1 MTEIELKNR
10 FKRWAISVVLFTK
23 KFPHGQEFTA
33 VRGQIVRSAPSAAA
47 NYRAACRGKST
58 PDFINKLKI
67 VEEELD
73 ESMFWLEFVVAL
85 AANLRSDVV
94 PLYKEADE
102 LLAIIV
108 SSIKTM
114 RQKEERAKN
123 RPSSGTAF
131 AKASA
136 VKKPTAGKKS

>member
-1 MTEIELKNR
+1 MKMTETELKNR
-10 FKRWAISVVLFTK
+10 FKNWAISVVLFTK
-23 KFPHGQEFTA
+23 KFPHGQEFNA
-33 VRGQIVRSAPSAAA
+33 VRGQIVRSTPSAAA

-85 AANLRSDVV
+85 ASNLRSDVV

-108 SSIKTM
+108 SSIKTT
-114 RQKEERAKN
+114 RQKQEQSQN
-123 RPSSGTAF
+123 R
-131 AKASA
+131 
-136 VKKPTAGKKS
+136 KSKIVNPKS

>member
-1 MTEIELKNR
+1 MLFLLCIFNSNYCFMTEDDLK
-10 FKRWAISVVLFTK
+10 KRLKDWAVAVVLFTRQ
-23 KFPHGQEFTA
+23 FPREPEFKA
-33 VRGQIVRSAPSAAA
+33 VRGQMVRCAPSSAA

-85 AANLRSDVV
+85 SPALRPLVV
-94 PLYKEADE
+94 PLYQEADE

-108 SSIKTM
+108 ASIKTS
-114 RQKEERAKN
+114 RSKQESQKSPQNPPN
-123 RPSSGTAF
+123 R
-131 AKASA
+131 
-136 VKKPTAGKKS
+136 KP

>member
-1 MTEIELKNR
+1 MTKTELKNR
-10 FKRWAISVVLFTK
+10 LKQWAVSVVLFTK
-23 KFPHGQEFTA
+23 KFPHGLEFDA
-33 VRGQIVRSAPSAAA
+33 VRGQLVRCAPSAAA

-73 ESMFWLEFVVAL
+73 ESMFWFEFVTAL
-85 AANLRSDVV
+85 ESSLRSDVI

-102 LLAIIV
+102 LLSIIV

-114 RQKEERAKN
+114 RQKQEQAPN
-123 RPSSGTAF
+123 R
-131 AKASA
+131 
-136 VKKPTAGKKS
+136 KS

>member
-1 MTEIELKNR
+1 MTVDHLKKR
-10 FKRWAISVVLFTK
+10 FKDWAVAVVLFTRQ
-23 KFPHGQEFTA
+23 FPKESEFKA
-33 VRGQIVRSAPSAAA
+33 VRGQLVRCAPSAAA

-85 AANLRSDVV
+85 SADLRPAVV

-102 LLAIIV
+102 LLPITVA
-108 SSIKTM
+108 SIKTS
-114 RQKEERAKN
+114 RTKQEGPK
-123 RPSSGTAF
+123 PP
-131 AKASA
+131 
-136 VKKPTAGKKS
+136 KKPIRKSDNKHHVQPLPHDTQS

>member
-1 MTEIELKNR
+1 MTAIELKTR
-10 FKRWAISVVLFTK
+10 LKDWAVMVVLFTK
-23 KFPHGQEFTA
+23 KFPHGQEFNA

-85 AANLRSDVV
+85 ASKLRPDVI

-108 SSIKTM
+108 RSIKTT
-114 RQKEERAKN
+114 RQKQEQ
-123 RPSSGTAF
+123 PQ
-131 AKASA
+131 
-136 VKKPTAGKKS
+136 KSKIANSKS